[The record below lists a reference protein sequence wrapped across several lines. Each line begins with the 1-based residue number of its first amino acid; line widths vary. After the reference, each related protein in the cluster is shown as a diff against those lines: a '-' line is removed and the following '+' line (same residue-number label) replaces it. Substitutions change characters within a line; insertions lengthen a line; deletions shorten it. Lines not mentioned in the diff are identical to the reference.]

1 MFIGTALYS
10 TKSTTADTMDRLSC
24 ELLHYILWYID
35 QPLDLFRMSCV
46 CSRWRCFIM
55 NDEYFLNQ
63 WFSQSLE
70 HSQESFQSSWPY
82 FSKGDKLKLLSNIA
96 RSSFP
101 VNLRSNEW
109 CVLPWPV
116 SRYLSYDKNSSSYYY
131 PISLIDYLINACRP
145 ELKAME
151 KEFQNDRIH
160 FCLRQRAYYAPPQLK
175 NDIESRINT
184 LLSHV
189 TTCTFKTTELYYDIA
204 NRASL
209 NLKKI
214 AQNNRCNCDIKIE
227 TTLNRCTIPRAIE
240 TTSTAY
246 SVSKLI
252 IEQSNLFCSSSMVHR
267 QATLANGSLEVL
279 IGDIAAQK
287 VRQLCESLIERAGEI
302 VQQPWEKSGKNSIPF
317 ITETTAGKLCC
328 KRILFLQYT
337 SPSSIALRQQTSSE
351 TNTSAQDEVS
361 MHSRKIT
368 KLHTPLTVEQ
378 RKLIHQTNIEHL
390 ISFDKAELAEDEKKI
405 AIEVVDDIIRELE
418 ARYVRCVA
426 NNQYEQY
433 SPSTYNQELER
444 RKNQMEQQI
453 YLDTGILSYRHWL
466 KQASNLKTKQNIAPF
481 TVSGDI
487 NDAPFPMLDEV
498 FENPQLCLRPY
509 TKQFS
514 PWTSL
519 FKSNIWPI
527 ACSGYSSQWYY
538 YYYGASSLG
547 SSHYF
552 DAMGYRI
559 IRYRSWGMSTE
570 KQIRQRQTMID
581 SSNMIKRR
589 KEIAQY
595 FIENYKYITEEN
607 LKSYL
612 QFAQRMKDNANEL
625 TRLCEMDINST
636 RKQSK
641 QQTQASLTAIFS
653 LYTEPQ
659 GQEAS
664 TITSKIEIPSK
675 LSRKST
681 YYSNTH
687 SILYN
692 RSSVFQII
700 L

>member
-1 MFIGTALYS
+1 
-10 TKSTTADTMDRLSC
+10 
-24 ELLHYILWYID
+24 
-35 QPLDLFRMSCV
+35 
-46 CSRWRCFIM
+46 
-55 NDEYFLNQ
+55 
-63 WFSQSLE
+63 
-70 HSQESFQSSWPY
+70 
-82 FSKGDKLKLLSNIA
+82 
-96 RSSFP
+96 
-101 VNLRSNEW
+101 
-109 CVLPWPV
+109 
-116 SRYLSYDKNSSSYYY
+116 
-131 PISLIDYLINACRP
+131 
-145 ELKAME
+145 ME

-279 IGDIAAQK
+279 IGDVAAQK
-287 VRQLCESLIERAGEI
+287 VDTIVIPSVSHGLKESLIERAGEI

-317 ITETTAGKLCC
+317 ITETTAADQQTIHQEFLTIISAMNTIDNSYGT
-328 KRILFLQYT
+328 LFYPT
-337 SPSSIALRQQTSSE
+337 SSNIALRQQTSSE
-351 TNTSAQDEVS
+351 TNTSAQDEIS

-509 TKQFS
+509 TKQSS
-514 PWTSL
+514 PWTSI

-538 YYYGASSLG
+538 YYYGASNLG

-595 FIENYKYITEEN
+595 FIENYKYVTEEN

-625 TRLCEMDINST
+625 TRLCEMDINSI

-659 GQEAS
+659 VQEAS
-664 TITSKIEIPSK
+664 TIISKIEIPSK

>member
-1 MFIGTALYS
+1 
-10 TKSTTADTMDRLSC
+10 
-24 ELLHYILWYID
+24 
-35 QPLDLFRMSCV
+35 
-46 CSRWRCFIM
+46 
-55 NDEYFLNQ
+55 
-63 WFSQSLE
+63 
-70 HSQESFQSSWPY
+70 
-82 FSKGDKLKLLSNIA
+82 
-96 RSSFP
+96 
-101 VNLRSNEW
+101 
-109 CVLPWPV
+109 
-116 SRYLSYDKNSSSYYY
+116 
-131 PISLIDYLINACRP
+131 
-145 ELKAME
+145 
-151 KEFQNDRIH
+151 
-160 FCLRQRAYYAPPQLK
+160 
-175 NDIESRINT
+175 
-184 LLSHV
+184 
-189 TTCTFKTTELYYDIA
+189 
-204 NRASL
+204 
-209 NLKKI
+209 
-214 AQNNRCNCDIKIE
+214 
-227 TTLNRCTIPRAIE
+227 
-240 TTSTAY
+240 
-246 SVSKLI
+246 
-252 IEQSNLFCSSSMVHR
+252 
-267 QATLANGSLEVL
+267 
-279 IGDIAAQK
+279 
-287 VRQLCESLIERAGEI
+287 
-302 VQQPWEKSGKNSIPF
+302 
-317 ITETTAGKLCC
+317 
-328 KRILFLQYT
+328 
-337 SPSSIALRQQTSSE
+337 
-351 TNTSAQDEVS
+351 
-361 MHSRKIT
+361 
-368 KLHTPLTVEQ
+368 
-378 RKLIHQTNIEHL
+378 
-390 ISFDKAELAEDEKKI
+390 
-405 AIEVVDDIIRELE
+405 
-418 ARYVRCVA
+418 
-426 NNQYEQY
+426 
-433 SPSTYNQELER
+433 
-444 RKNQMEQQI
+444 
-453 YLDTGILSYRHWL
+453 
-466 KQASNLKTKQNIAPF
+466 
-481 TVSGDI
+481 
-487 NDAPFPMLDEV
+487 EV

-570 KQIRQRQTMID
+570 KQIRQRQNMID